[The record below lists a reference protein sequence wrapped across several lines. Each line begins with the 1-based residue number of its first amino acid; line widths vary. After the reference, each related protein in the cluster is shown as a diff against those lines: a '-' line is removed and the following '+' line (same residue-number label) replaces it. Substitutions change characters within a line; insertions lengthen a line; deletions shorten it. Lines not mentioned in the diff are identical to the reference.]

1 MGKGPLRDSYGRVAD
16 DLRISIT
23 DRCNFRCIYCM
34 PAEGLKWLKRDDI
47 LRFEEITRLARIFV
61 ESYGVRTIRI
71 TGGEPLV
78 RIKVEELVAM
88 INAIDPTLDI
98 TMTTNGV
105 LLREKAQALKEAGLK
120 RINISL
126 DTLNMKRFHEMARS
140 DQFKRTMDGIQASR
154 EAGLWPIKLNMVV
167 MKGHNDDEVVDFAR
181 LARDEGYEVL
191 VRGADRRPL
200 PARAGGGPAA
210 RPRDEVPLR
219 GRRSGRDRIHL
230 VGEPGVL
237 HRVQPGAADR
247 RRRPAHLPVLSARD
261 SAARPDAVRR
271 LERAPRPGDRVRDL
285 AERRGPSDQQAG
297 LRQAVQVDVSNRGVT
312 DIGAVWTAPSGASRH
327 LPRRAGKSPI

>member
-1 MGKGPLRDSYGRVAD
+1 MGSLRDSYGRVAD

-34 PAEGLKWLKRDDI
+34 PAEGLHWLKRDDI

-61 ESYGVRTIRI
+61 ERYGVRTIRI

-78 RIKVEELVAM
+78 RVKVEDLVGM

-105 LLREKAQALKEAGLK
+105 LLRQKARALKQAGLK

-126 DTLNMKRFHEMARS
+126 DTLHIDRFHEIARS
-140 DQFKRTMDGIQASR
+140 DAFGRVMDGIEAAR

-181 LARDEGYEVL
+181 LARDRGYEVRFIEFMPLDGDGTWTNEQVVPSRRIQEQIEDQFPL
-191 VRGADRRPL
+191 VPVADLRP
-200 PARAGGGPAA
+200 GPATRYKFLDGA
-210 RPRDEVPLR
+210 PGGVGFISSVSQAFCSTCNRVRLTAEGGLRTCLFSLQETPLR
-219 GRRSGRDRIHL
+219 DLMRSGVSDDHL
-230 VGEPGVL
+230 GKVL
-237 HRVQPGAADR
+237 
-247 RRRPAHLPVLSARD
+247 
-261 SAARPDAVRR
+261 
-271 LERAPRPGDRVRDL
+271 E
-285 AERRGPSDQQAG
+285 
-297 LRQAVQVDVSNRGVT
+297 T
-312 DIGAVWTAPSGASRH
+312 AVWRKEEGHLINQEGFIKPS
-327 LPRRAGKSPI
+327 KSMSQIGG